1 MTNLQLS
8 VVHRLPRHYRWLN
21 GFSGIK
27 VEPVSTADGDDNE
40 LIGLTLLSHEGDAA
54 WEVMR
59 ELARSLVEIQVT
71 CSVLECEG
79 QPCLFL
85 HRDDE
90 CTGLCRLK
98 NMGVAIAE
106 PAAAPYFS

>member
-1 MTNLQLS
+1 MKNLQLS
-8 VVHRLPRHYRWLN
+8 VVHRLPQHYRWLN
-21 GFSGIK
+21 GFCGSK
-27 VEPVSTADGDDNE
+27 VEPVVSLNESDND
-40 LIGLTLLSHEGDAA
+40 LIGLTLISHEGDAA

-59 ELARSLVEIQVT
+59 EMAHSLVDIHIT

-90 CTGLCRLK
+90 CSGLCRLK
-98 NMGVAIAE
+98 NMGVVIAE
-106 PAAAPYFS
+106 PAAPYLS